1 MTIRPLNFLYTMS
14 PRPRKKR
21 CCEGGFLAGQVFK
34 PNGIPLRQL
43 KQIQLQ
49 HDELE
54 ALRLCDLEGL
64 FQEQAGEKMGIS
76 RGTVQRLVTSARR
89 KTAEALV
96 SGAALVF
103 VANENEDM
111 P

>member
-1 MTIRPLNFLYTMS
+1 MS

-21 CCEGGFLAGQVFK
+21 CCEGGFLAGQIFK
-34 PNGIPLRQL
+34 PNGVPLRQL
-43 KQIQLQ
+43 QQIQLH

-54 ALRLCDLEGL
+54 ALRLCDFEGL
-64 FQEQAGEKMGIS
+64 FQEQAGEKMGVS

-96 SGAALVF
+96 SGAALIF
-103 VANENEDM
+103 MAEEELAQ